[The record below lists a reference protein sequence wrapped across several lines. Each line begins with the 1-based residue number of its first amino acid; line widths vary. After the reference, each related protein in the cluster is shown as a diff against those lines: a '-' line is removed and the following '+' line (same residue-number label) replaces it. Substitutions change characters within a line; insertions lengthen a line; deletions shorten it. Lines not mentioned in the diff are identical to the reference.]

1 MESTRDMDKTCFG
14 QICRLFKCNVYA
26 LRGNLKV
33 TKELALARMYQEIR
47 FHQLLERPKLRWSQN
62 GQVSMLIKTID
73 VLRVVQVTPH
83 FEKEGS
89 LGGGGQEPLGRG
101 V

>member
-1 MESTRDMDKTCFG
+1 M
-14 QICRLFKCNVYA
+14 YA
-26 LRGNLKV
+26 LVGNLKV

-62 GQVSMLIKTID
+62 GQASMLIKTID
-73 VLRVVQVTPH
+73 MLRVVQVTPH

-89 LGGGGQEPLGRG
+89 PVRGGRG
-101 V
+101 ARVVGKVRGGFRVQPRGHNM